1 MRALQA
7 ARFLCGPALSAR
19 RQHAYEP
26 CCNAQV
32 AGGLKESIGTLKEK
46 VGGVFS
52 DKYAG
57 PAAPAM
63 TVSLH
68 EPSDL
73 QHVCRVW
80 ACACTVCMRTHV
92 LLHVEVPALLR
103 RQARLRPGRLGALPM
118 SLRAGRRRPAR
129 SSARRAS
136 WRRRPPTRSSAWRA
150 PRRRWWAR
158 RARSW
163 AARWPTRRRRSRA
176 RRSRPR
182 RGLSCA
188 VCCDN
193 NDCVVEVKTIMRTS
207 FQPKSSQN
215 TVTGNSTTEER
226 RSRVRRSRPRRARG
240 PSMRAGWPRPAAPGL
255 SGARAPQGEVKK
267 RTTTV

>member
-92 LLHVEVPALLR
+92 LLHAEVPALLR

-150 PRRRWWAR
+150 PRRWWAR